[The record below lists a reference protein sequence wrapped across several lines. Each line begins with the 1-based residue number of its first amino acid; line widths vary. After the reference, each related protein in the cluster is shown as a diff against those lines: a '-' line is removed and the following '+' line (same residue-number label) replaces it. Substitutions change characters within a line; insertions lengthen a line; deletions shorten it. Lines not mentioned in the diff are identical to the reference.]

1 MPGPHMVK
9 VTKQLFPQEMK
20 NKILAYMPT
29 NGHLTNP
36 EYTKYWQE
44 LAEKN
49 HTKFIFIDNMLLED
63 SNEKAKI
70 EQANI
75 LLITGGNTF
84 ELLHNL
90 RQSKLDQAVIEFS
103 KRNDCILAG
112 FSAGAI
118 VLSPTILAAS
128 QPTGDDPSDLVDEN
142 LVGITD
148 LTGLKIIDF
157 EVFPHYNPQKD
168 KETLTKYRQISSN
181 QVREITDR
189 EYIVIN
195 S

>member
-1 MPGPHMVK
+1 MKRIILFSMPGPHMVK

-103 KRNDCILAG
+103 KRNDCILA
-112 FSAGAI
+112 
-118 VLSPTILAAS
+118 AS